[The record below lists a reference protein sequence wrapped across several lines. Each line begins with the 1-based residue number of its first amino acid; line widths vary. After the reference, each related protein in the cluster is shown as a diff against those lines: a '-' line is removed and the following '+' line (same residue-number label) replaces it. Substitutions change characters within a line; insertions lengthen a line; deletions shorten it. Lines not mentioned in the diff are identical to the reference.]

1 LGFIVR
7 QDAVVRAAVEAAGAP
22 PRARGFEDT
31 PTKVQGYQVLVTEI
45 QKLTGLRFGRASSPS
60 VDVYAR
66 RRAGRPRGAARALG
80 GEAIR
85 ALRRVDDL
93 IVD

>member
-1 LGFIVR
+1 MW
-7 QDAVVRAAVEAAGAP
+7 AAVDKAGAP

-31 PTKVQGYQVLVTEI
+31 PTKVQGYQVMVTKI
-45 QKLTGLRFGRASSPS
+45 QEMTGLRFGRAASSA

-66 RRAGRPRGAARALG
+66 QKAGRTRGSARA
-80 GEAIR
+80 EAGTGTR
-85 ALRRVDDL
+85 ALRKVGDL